1 MSAPQTINL
10 TQSLVNDPRAQLEPW
25 LEEIETHAC
34 NICAQHDVTGALTLV
49 ASDAVWNC
57 IPANVT
63 TAVRIA
69 AGYPPHRARPTWDQ
83 PPPHANIAAAAVVS
97 LFKMEATRYA
107 DYISTLNTALLA
119 SIGEQ
124 NRNHV
129 KTTFP
134 ALKLYMLSPREI
146 VDTMRAKHGVATSD
160 DVSKLRDPLS
170 RALTSLSDLTGHM
183 DSFLSASQRLTRS
196 GQGETDY
203 RYFELFLE
211 TVSGFPSVPASMA
224 GYYTQ
229 YLAILQQS
237 LTTLFPFLEN
247 LKDHLTRGDPS
258 SPFSGAA
265 KTLQRVT
272 TRNRQ
277 PRSHPNNRTKQ
288 QQQPASTPPY
298 RSGNPNTG
306 NHQRVR
312 WGPQGQM
319 AMQASSSGPDKAELA
334 RLQAVIANMTGR
346 PGQYASNGKPS
357 APDPYSDVSLLSSA
371 RPHTFYC

>member
-1 MSAPQTINL
+1 M
-10 TQSLVNDPRAQLEPW
+10 
-25 LEEIETHAC
+25 
-34 NICAQHDVTGALTLV
+34 
-49 ASDAVWNC
+49 AS
-57 IPANVT
+57 
-63 TAVRIA
+63 
-69 AGYPPHRARPTWDQ
+69 
-83 PPPHANIAAAAVVS
+83 
-97 LFKMEATRYA
+97 
-107 DYISTLNTALLA
+107 STLNTALLA

-124 NRNHV
+124 NRNHL

-146 VDTMRAKHGVATSD
+146 FDTLRAKHGVATSD

-183 DSFLSASQRLTRS
+183 DSFLLASQRLTRS

-229 YLAILQQS
+229 YPAILQQS
-237 LTTLFPFLEN
+237 LATLFPFLEN

-265 KTLQRVT
+265 EALQRVVS
-272 TRNRQ
+272 RNRQ
-277 PRSHPNNRTKQ
+277 PRSRPNNRTKQ
-288 QQQPASTPPY
+288 QQQPASTFPY

-312 WGPQGQM
+312 WGP
-319 AMQASSSGPDKAELA
+319 
-334 RLQAVIANMTGR
+334 
-346 PGQYASNGKPS
+346 
-357 APDPYSDVSLLSSA
+357 
-371 RPHTFYC
+371 